1 MRIILVCSK
10 SSHQETSCPESL
22 LQQPFVFLACRVKL
36 LDMADHA
43 DGLDLSKEQAVIA
56 VCSTQVYI

>member
-1 MRIILVCSK
+1 MWIILVSSK
-10 SSHQETSCPESL
+10 SSYQEASHPES
-22 LQQPFVFLACRVKL
+22 QQPIFLACRVKL

-56 VCSTQVYI
+56 VCSTQVYL